1 MSLREEVIALESRHI
16 VQTYRRASFVLDRGE
31 GVYLFDTDGRR
42 YLDFSAGIAVN
53 ALGYGDPEVMEVI
66 RDQAAHYFH
75 VSNLYHSEPMA
86 RLAKTLTDLS
96 FADRVFFCNSGAE
109 ANEGAIKF
117 ARKWGRSGGQDRHE
131 IVVFTGAFHGRTMG
145 ALTATP
151 REAYQ
156 AAFRPLIG
164 GINVARFNDLD
175 STAQAITPK
184 TCAIMVEPIQG
195 EGGIHPASVE
205 FMQGL
210 RRLCDEHDLLLVL
223 DEVQC
228 GLGRTGRLWAHEAYG
243 IKPDIMT
250 LAKPLGGGLPM
261 GAVLVTERV
270 AAAIA
275 PGDHGS
281 TFAANA
287 LISRVAQVVVNRVSR
302 PEFLKQVS
310 EVGEYLGASLRR
322 LAERKAN
329 AAETRGDGLMWAL
342 ELTDDAAPYVEKG
355 YSEGLIMLVAGAK
368 VLRFLPP
375 LVIGKEHVDE
385 LIQILDRV
393 LPDKV

>member
-1 MSLREEVIALESRHI
+1 MSVRDEVIALESQHI

-53 ALGYGDPEVMEVI
+53 ALGYGDPEVIEVI
-66 RDQAAHYFH
+66 RDQAARYFH

-86 RLAKTLTDLS
+86 RLAKSLTDLS
-96 FADRVFFCNSGAE
+96 FGDRVFFCNSGAE

-117 ARKWGRSGGQDRHE
+117 ARKWGRTGGQDRYE
-131 IVVFTGAFHGRTMG
+131 IVVFSGAFHGRTMG
-145 ALTATP
+145 ALAATP

-156 AAFRPLIG
+156 YAFRPLIG
-164 GINVARFNDLD
+164 GINVARFNDLE
-175 STAQAITPK
+175 SATKAVTSK

-195 EGGIHPASVE
+195 EGGIHPASAE

-210 RRLCDEHDLLLVL
+210 RRLCDERDLLLIV

-228 GLGRTGRLWAHEAYG
+228 GLGRTGRLWAYEGYG
-243 IKPDIMT
+243 IRPDIMT

-261 GAVLVTERV
+261 GAVVVTDKV
-270 AAAIA
+270 ASTIV

-287 LISRVAQVVVNRVSR
+287 LIARVAQVVVNRVSQ
-302 PEFLKQVS
+302 PEFLRHIN
-310 EVGEYLGASLRR
+310 EVGDYLGRALRK
-322 LAERKAN
+322 LAERKSNVVEA
-329 AAETRGDGLMWAL
+329 RGSGLIWAL
-342 ELTDDAAPYVEKG
+342 QLTDDAAPYVEKG
-355 YSEGLIMLVAGAK
+355 YAEGVIMLVAGAK

-385 LIQILDRV
+385 LMGILDRV
-393 LPDKV
+393 LPDKG

>member
-1 MSLREEVIALESRHI
+1 M
-16 VQTYRRASFVLDRGE
+16 QTYRRANFVLDRGE

>member
-1 MSLREEVIALESRHI
+1 M
-16 VQTYRRASFVLDRGE
+16 QTYRRANFVLDRGE

-86 RLAKTLTDLS
+86 RLAKTLTGLS

>member
-1 MSLREEVIALESRHI
+1 MSLREEVIALESQHI
-16 VQTYRRASFVLDRGE
+16 MQTYRRANFVLDRGE

-86 RLAKTLTDLS
+86 RLAKTLTGLS

>member
-1 MSLREEVIALESRHI
+1 VSLREEVIALESQHI
-16 VQTYRRASFVLDRGE
+16 MQTYRRANFVLDRGE

>member
-1 MSLREEVIALESRHI
+1 MSLREEVIALESQHI
-16 VQTYRRASFVLDRGE
+16 MQTYRRANFVLDRGE

>member
-1 MSLREEVIALESRHI
+1 MSLREEVIALESQHI
-16 VQTYRRASFVLDRGE
+16 MQTYRRANFVLDRGE

-195 EGGIHPASVE
+195 EGGIHPAS
-205 FMQGL
+205 
-210 RRLCDEHDLLLVL
+210 
-223 DEVQC
+223 
-228 GLGRTGRLWAHEAYG
+228 
-243 IKPDIMT
+243 
-250 LAKPLGGGLPM
+250 
-261 GAVLVTERV
+261 
-270 AAAIA
+270 
-275 PGDHGS
+275 
-281 TFAANA
+281 
-287 LISRVAQVVVNRVSR
+287 
-302 PEFLKQVS
+302 
-310 EVGEYLGASLRR
+310 
-322 LAERKAN
+322 
-329 AAETRGDGLMWAL
+329 
-342 ELTDDAAPYVEKG
+342 
-355 YSEGLIMLVAGAK
+355 
-368 VLRFLPP
+368 
-375 LVIGKEHVDE
+375 
-385 LIQILDRV
+385 
-393 LPDKV
+393 

>member
-1 MSLREEVIALESRHI
+1 VSLREEVIALESQHI
-16 VQTYRRASFVLDRGE
+16 VQTYRRANFVLDRGE

>member
-1 MSLREEVIALESRHI
+1 VLESQHI
-16 VQTYRRASFVLDRGE
+16 VQTYRRANFVLDRGE

>member
-1 MSLREEVIALESRHI
+1 VSLREEVIALESQHI
-16 VQTYRRASFVLDRGE
+16 MQTYRRANFVLDRGE

-86 RLAKTLTDLS
+86 RLAKTLTGLS

>member
-1 MSLREEVIALESRHI
+1 MSLREEVIALESQHI
-16 VQTYRRASFVLDRGE
+16 MQTYRRANFVLDRGE

-96 FADRVFFCNSGAE
+96 FANRVFFCNSGAE